1 MRNSDILK
9 DALST
14 KFAPL
19 CMEFYTTDSLTCIK
33 NITDIYTTDTALKVR
48 SFQINCTLNMVYS
61 MEYKDA

>member
-1 MRNSDILK
+1 
-9 DALST
+9 
-14 KFAPL
+14 
-19 CMEFYTTDSLTCIK
+19 MEFYTTDSLTCIK